1 MEEQEG
7 KKNEKIEIDKDEII
21 IEENVSNYE
30 KEYYKLKLIVLGD
43 SGVGKTNIIHRYI
56 TDTFNNE
63 TKATVGVEFFIKTFR
78 VNNDIIKL
86 EIWDTA
92 GQERYKSITSA
103 YYKGSRGALL
113 VYDITR
119 YPTFEDLENWMNE
132 ISEKVK
138 GSLKMMIIGNKSD
151 LKEERKVDA
160 ETALEKAKL
169 LNIPFMET
177 SALDSTNIQKAFEN
191 ILREMYKEFKK
202 EKENNIKKV
211 ISNNRSEGIKLDT
224 DDKNKENEKKEK
236 NCCW

>member
-1 MEEQEG
+1 MVA
-7 KKNEKIEIDKDEII
+7 D
-21 IEENVSNYE
+21 
-30 KEYYKLKLIVLGD
+30 
-43 SGVGKTNIIHRYI
+43 I